1 MVSQPV
7 RIQLSRKKGWRL
19 PPNTLNVARPSRYGN
34 PHHIGFCP
42 VCGVTHTRDEAVAE
56 FEAELSQ
63 LSANHFEAMRG
74 KNLAC
79 WCKLNERC
87 HADVLLRLANES
99 SSDMP
104 QETSELGVQ
113 DRQKVIEALFDEMTS
128 SSFAEGCEDQIARGL
143 EARSDAQL
151 LELAKSKMTWTPN
164 E

>member
-1 MVSQPV
+1 MTLGGKETVNNPKSNEAAKRASGSLERLVSQPR

-34 PHHIGFCP
+34 PHRIGMCP

-87 HADVLLRLANES
+87 HADVLLRLANAPHKPCGTDDS
-99 SSDMP
+99 
-104 QETSELGVQ
+104 
-113 DRQKVIEALFDEMTS
+113 
-128 SSFAEGCEDQIARGL
+128 
-143 EARSDAQL
+143 QL
-151 LELAKSKMTWTPN
+151 K
-164 E
+164 

>member
-1 MVSQPV
+1 MTTASTIEDRKAQPVVSQPR

-34 PHHIGFCP
+34 PHRIGFCP

-63 LSANHFEAMRG
+63 LSANHFEVMRG

-87 HADVLLRLANES
+87 HADVLLRLAN
-99 SSDMP
+99 
-104 QETSELGVQ
+104 
-113 DRQKVIEALFDEMTS
+113 AADEMRRTP
-128 SSFAEGCEDQIARGL
+128 AIEDT
-143 EARSDAQL
+143 
-151 LELAKSKMTWTPN
+151 AKPL
-164 E
+164 

>member
-1 MVSQPV
+1 MDDAKRATNGPNAPQTACHECERDTSGERGGGWLERVVSQPV

-34 PHHIGFCP
+34 PHRIGFCP

-79 WCKLNERC
+79 WCKLNDRC
-87 HADVLLRLANES
+87 HADVLLRLANPEV
-99 SSDMP
+99 SD
-104 QETSELGVQ
+104 G
-113 DRQKVIEALFDEMTS
+113 R
-128 SSFAEGCEDQIARGL
+128 
-143 EARSDAQL
+143 
-151 LELAKSKMTWTPN
+151 
-164 E
+164 